1 MINEFKPQPSKTY
14 KTREN
19 ALKAVEKFYGEC
31 EEMLR
36 FMVVQND
43 EGRFYPIFIGQ
54 NALQCRVFQQ
64 GFTVVA

>member
-31 EEMLR
+31 EEVLR
-36 FMVVQND
+36 VMVVQNE
-43 EGRFYPIFIGQ
+43 EGQ
-54 NALQCRVFQQ
+54 K
-64 GFTVVA
+64 